1 MKICRYLRE
10 KEIEKRKKR
19 LKKASKRIKIFNENG
34 LFQFLKT
41 RNVFKLVLKQL
52 KREKFDKQMK
62 VFESVQI
69 TGERCGVCAVEFRV
83 ICTNSTIPADPV
95 AFFRQT
101 SYDSTYSGLIYPL
114 RPVL

>member
-1 MKICRYLRE
+1 MKMV
-10 KEIEKRKKR
+10 
-19 LKKASKRIKIFNENG
+19 F
-34 LFQFLKT
+34 FQFFKT